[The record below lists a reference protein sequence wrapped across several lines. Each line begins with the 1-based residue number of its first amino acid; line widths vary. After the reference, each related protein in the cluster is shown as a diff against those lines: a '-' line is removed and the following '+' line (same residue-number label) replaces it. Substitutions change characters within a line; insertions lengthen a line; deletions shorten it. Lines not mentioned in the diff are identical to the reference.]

1 MNAHVSREEFWLHA
15 KSPRRESNGWEANSG
30 VPSPQTRKLP
40 QNACNVRVGDQ
51 NVKPKEYGRLGAG
64 EKIQQSRFIKDFHTE
79 LLSLFE
85 LLPASSPAAT

>member
-1 MNAHVSREEFWLHA
+1 MRSLTNPNRKTPTVR
-15 KSPRRESNGWEANSG
+15 
-30 VPSPQTRKLP
+30 VPGELPPTRKLP

-85 LLPASSPAAT
+85 LLPASSPATT